1 VNITGYGQYSKQT
14 AGIRDPKKIM
24 NQQHKL
30 IFIYPMLAAD
40 KIKYPNIENLIRDFI
55 SVTFLSDLFIEN
67 TFNVLNI
74 ANQIRPLWDE
84 NRQTID
90 PTSALVRIANQTG
103 TDISISQPNLPNYP
117 VSADYSYTLQQKI
130 NQKTAIIQQ
139 LVKIDPKFSK
149 LRPFIE
155 IVTLG
160 NMIEVPVIVGTT
172 SYPTDTASLMYVL
185 IAAIGLNKKLSKKSD
200 VDEVFREL
208 ETMNET
214 KYWNLLN
221 GLTSVTKDSDGFF
234 TAIFNFFQEKPI
246 KIRYWLSKKVS
257 GIRRLPTLS
266 SAAEDY
272 ATRLQ
277 KKIEAPAPMNRANV
291 DFSPLFINQTKLQQT
306 KLYFQFVLDSDFAKR
321 RLGIDASSETTKISD
336 LSNVKFGKE
345 LRLILNFVESSF
357 LELSGTV
364 GTLLLRSVSN
374 ILSVSPTAVNFSS
387 LKSQHIDRNMTDI
400 FDDSGNFITLLK
412 AVDNS
417 LKGSTSEQSRNKIKI
432 LKFLCQLNSAEYVS
446 DFSKNLSSN
455 YIMSDDFDLNTY
467 KNFLTMLD
475 DHSNIFSSLS
485 NKIENELKFFISDNE
500 KSVFMSTLKLVKSDI
515 SSYLKNFLDEYV
527 TDISA
532 LGGRSLTLA
541 NSFGYSASQITTQL
555 VPKLKTDLIEIYYF
569 LLLSQLQGAM
579 CKFILTADVDLETVS
594 NEVTAW
600 PNYVLILPV
609 EIMLALHAAT
619 MGASWKHMLAGGEQ
633 GKSLNSEKN
642 QPLTPDQISKRG
654 LHDIGESYV
663 KGIIKFVSNRLDI
676 PNLVVVDSNKGHIYY
691 KFMNQTDV
699 NKTNISTIETFVQS
713 KLNRQ
718 ILS

>member
-1 VNITGYGQYSKQT
+1 
-14 AGIRDPKKIM
+14 
-24 NQQHKL
+24 
-30 IFIYPMLAAD
+30 
-40 KIKYPNIENLIRDFI
+40 
-55 SVTFLSDLFIEN
+55 
-67 TFNVLNI
+67 
-74 ANQIRPLWDE
+74 
-84 NRQTID
+84 
-90 PTSALVRIANQTG
+90 
-103 TDISISQPNLPNYP
+103 
-117 VSADYSYTLQQKI
+117 
-130 NQKTAIIQQ
+130 
-139 LVKIDPKFSK
+139 
-149 LRPFIE
+149 
-155 IVTLG
+155 
-160 NMIEVPVIVGTT
+160 
-172 SYPTDTASLMYVL
+172 
-185 IAAIGLNKKLSKKSD
+185 
-200 VDEVFREL
+200 
-208 ETMNET
+208 
-214 KYWNLLN
+214 
-221 GLTSVTKDSDGFF
+221 
-234 TAIFNFFQEKPI
+234 
-246 KIRYWLSKKVS
+246 
-257 GIRRLPTLS
+257 
-266 SAAEDY
+266 
-272 ATRLQ
+272 
-277 KKIEAPAPMNRANV
+277 MNRANV

-417 LKGSTSEQSRNKIKI
+417 LKGSSAEQSRNKIKI
-432 LKFLCQLNSAEYVS
+432 LKSLCQLNSAEYVS